1 MYAPFPYSD
10 HPSIIVCSGATIML
24 DGWNVN
30 RSYRGM
36 SAEQR
41 LADRRERLMTAA
53 YTLYAKP
60 GFEATTIERL
70 CSEARISNRAFYECF
85 GGREEL
91 LQALH
96 ERCVEDSL
104 AAVATALQ
112 EARATLDDRVSAG
125 IRAYIEFTTAD
136 WRRARIMHLEVRRS
150 GDILAASRQRA
161 VASFARLVEEASKD
175 FPEPAMGNRRLVA
188 LGVIGA
194 LQELLIEWL
203 LAADPP
209 SIDELVDV
217 AVHIFGRSLGKP

>member
-1 MYAPFPYSD
+1 MRSSIHNCVLGGHD
-10 HPSIIVCSGATIML
+10 HA

-60 GFEATTIERL
+60 GFTVTTIERL

-85 GGREEL
+85 SSQEEL
-91 LQALH
+91 LQVLH
-96 ERCVEDSL
+96 ERCVEESL
-104 AAVATALQ
+104 AVVAKALQ
-112 EARATLDDRVSAG
+112 DAPNTLDGRIKAG
-125 IRAYIEFTTAD
+125 IRAYIEFATAD
-136 WRRARIMHLEVRRS
+136 WRRARIMHVEVRRS
-150 GDILAASRQRA
+150 GDILSASRQRA
-161 VASFARLVEEASKD
+161 IDSFARLVEDASAE
-175 FPEPAMGNRRLVA
+175 FPAAIVANRRLVA

-203 LAADPP
+203 LADDPP
-209 SIDELVDV
+209 EIDELVAV
-217 AVHIFGRSLGKP
+217 AVHIFGRSLGAS

>member
-1 MYAPFPYSD
+1 
-10 HPSIIVCSGATIML
+10 
-24 DGWNVN
+24 
-30 RSYRGM
+30 M

-60 GFEATTIERL
+60 GFAATTIERL

-96 ERCVEDSL
+96 ERCVEESL
-104 AAVATALQ
+104 AVVTKAVQ
-112 EARATLDDRVSAG
+112 EAPNTLEGRVKAG

-136 WRRARIMHLEVRRS
+136 WRRARIMHVEVRRS
-150 GDILAASRQRA
+150 GDVLTTSRQRA
-161 VASFARLVEEASKD
+161 IEDFARLVEEASSD
-175 FPEPAMGNRRLVA
+175 FPQAAPNRRLVA
-188 LGVIGA
+188 LGVVGA

-203 LAADPP
+203 LTDDQPH
-209 SIDELVDV
+209 IDELVDT
-217 AVHIFGRSLGKP
+217 AVHIFIQSLGAPDTAG